1 MYLLWWNISPIL
13 VVLGQGEHA
22 FVFYPLFLLQ
32 LSLTQ
37 TQRFRTVQ
45 ASTSNGSRLVSP
57 GMEAMYW

>member
-22 FVFYPLFLLQ
+22 LVYPLVLLQ

-45 ASTSNGSRLVSP
+45 ASTSNGSQLVSR
-57 GMEAMYW
+57 GMEATYW

>member
-13 VVLGQGEHA
+13 VVLGQGEL
-22 FVFYPLFLLQ
+22 FVYPLVLLQ

-45 ASTSNGSRLVSP
+45 ASTSNGSQLVSP
-57 GMEAMYW
+57 GMEATYW